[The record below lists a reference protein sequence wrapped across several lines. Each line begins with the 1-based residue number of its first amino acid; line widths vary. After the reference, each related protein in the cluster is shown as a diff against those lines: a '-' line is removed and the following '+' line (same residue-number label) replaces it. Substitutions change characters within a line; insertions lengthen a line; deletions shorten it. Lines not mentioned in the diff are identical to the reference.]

1 MDIKIIDGFVWF
13 VVTSQ
18 AKEVF
23 NSGLFELYVV
33 YQDGSESSVHDFG
46 TIDEAIEFV
55 SSRGLEIAIEGGYI
69 NM

>member
-1 MDIKIIDGFVWF
+1 MEMKIIDGFVWF
-13 VVTSQ
+13 VVTNQ
-18 AKEVF
+18 AKDVF

-46 TIDEAIEFV
+46 TIDEAIEFA